1 MAYSPAQQ
9 QVIDL
14 LGRPA
19 APVVFDATL
28 RDDLLDFLSDE
39 LTDLAPVLGDDALWV
54 SKHALASVHGCE
66 AHHVATSGD
75 FAWSVA
81 NVRGTV
87 AHKAIELSVFWRGEP
102 NPALLATEALERLAD
117 ADDGAARFLQG
128 LGEADRA
135 QLLGEVNALVA
146 TFLECFPPL
155 KHEWRPVTE
164 SRSRVELLDGRVVLS
179 GKVDLTLGTA
189 VGQEARK
196 VIIDLKTGGA
206 AVVHRDDL
214 RFYALV
220 ETMKLGVPPRKLASY
235 YLDAGRAQPEDVT
248 VELLHAAARRTADG
262 VRKLAELRAGA
273 REAAVRPGASCRW
286 CPLRTTCPEGMV
298 HLEAGEGGFG

>member
-1 MAYSPAQQ
+1 MVYSPAQQ

-14 LGRPA
+14 LGRPP
-19 APVVFDATL
+19 APIVFDAAL
-28 RDDLLDFLSDE
+28 RADLLAFLEDE
-39 LTDLAPVLGDDALWV
+39 VAPLAPLLDGDPLWV

-66 AHHVATSGD
+66 ALHVATVGE

-81 NVRGTV
+81 NVRGSV

-102 NPALLATEALERLAD
+102 QPGVLASEALERVAD
-117 ADDGAARFLQG
+117 GDAGASRFLQG

-155 KHEWRPVTE
+155 KPEWRPVAE
-164 SRSRVELLDGRVVLS
+164 SRSRVGLLDGLVVLS
-179 GKVDLTLGTA
+179 GKVDLTLGA
-189 VGQEARK
+189 ALGQEARK
-196 VIIDLKTGGA
+196 VIVDLKSGAA

-220 ETMKLGVPPRKLASY
+220 ETLKLGVPPRKLASY

-248 VELLHAAARRTADG
+248 VDLLHAAARRTADG
-262 VRKLAELRAGA
+262 IRKLAELRAGQ
-273 REAAVRPGASCRW
+273 RPPAVRAGPSCRW
-286 CPLRTTCPEGMV
+286 CPLHATCPEGML
-298 HLEAGEGGFG
+298 HLEAGDPSG